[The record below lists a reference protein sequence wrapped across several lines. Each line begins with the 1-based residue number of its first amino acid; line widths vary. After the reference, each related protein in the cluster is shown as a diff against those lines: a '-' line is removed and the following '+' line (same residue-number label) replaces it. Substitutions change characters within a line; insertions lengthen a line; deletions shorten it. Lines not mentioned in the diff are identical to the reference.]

1 MLQEALHLFYRILGI
16 QYASTHSYS
25 AYSSCQYRLDIRLQ
39 YATYGNDRKVDTM
52 RLHLVNN
59 MLIAF

>member
-1 MLQEALHLFYRILGI
+1 MLQEALHLFCRILGI
-16 QYASTHSYS
+16 QYTTANSYS
-25 AYSSCQYRLDIRLQ
+25 AYACCQYRLDIRLQ